1 LTWAVG
7 VPRLQKVY
15 PPDVQVRPAPVPPT
29 GRPPKHPVPTA
40 PRATAEAAL
49 AALPPADWPTVSWRR
64 GTKGPLAARFAARR
78 VRVADG
84 PELAQGQH
92 LPGEALWLVG
102 ERRATG
108 ERKYY
113 LTNHPAGTPLRVL
126 VAAIKARWVCEQA
139 HQQLKVELGL
149 DHFQGR
155 SWAGLHHHALLALI
169 AFAFLQHLRLREA
182 VRRGPMSVTGPPPQP
197 TLPAVRRAL
206 AAYLGACAPR
216 SCPRCTT
223 LDRARS
229 RVRRRSPPEVAK

>member
-1 LTWAVG
+1 VGSPGRWASPGSRRSTRPTW
-7 VPRLQKVY
+7 RS
-15 PPDVQVRPAPVPPT
+15 
-29 GRPPKHPVPTA
+29 GRPP
-40 PRATAEAAL
+40 RRGQ
-49 AALPPADWPTVSWRR
+49 SWRR
-64 GTKGPLAARFAARR
+64 GTKGPLTARFAAAW

-84 PELAQGQH
+84 PELARGQH

-113 LTNHPAGTPLRVL
+113 LTNHPAGTGLGVL

-182 VRRGPMSVTGPPPQP
+182 ARRGSVAVAGPPPHP
-197 TLPAVRRAL
+197 TLPAVRRLL
-206 AAYLGACAPR
+206 AGPLGNAPP
-216 SCPRCTT
+216 CPRCAV
-223 LDRARS
+223 LGRAS
-229 RVRRRSPPEVAK
+229 ARRRAPPEVAK